1 MTATVPQRDL
11 TDGVSRAI
19 ELPPLTGAAL
29 DHRERQLPAR
39 TEPWRRL
46 FKQRRFMHHNR
57 LVALVLVANA
67 MYAIAWALGD
77 ASVEGAT
84 YAVLVN
90 FALTALVRQQRV
102 VNLFFRVATAAP
114 VTWPLRVRWSLGKV
128 YHFGG
133 LHVGG
138 AIATSAWFF
147 ILTAMV
153 FLEPTQ
159 GRWGQVAR
167 GLSLLILTL
176 LLGMVATAIPRFRA
190 RFHDKFEMIHRFA
203 GWTALGL
210 FGMHSV
216 VVAVSQQQGSGD
228 SLARTFF
235 TSPAVWVFLLVLCS
249 VSSTWWDLRLVP
261 VTYEKPS
268 NHVVI
273 ARFAH
278 RTTFA
283 GSSTALSRDPLREW
297 HHFANVHTAGQD
309 GFRLTISRAGDWT
322 GSLIDDLPERL
333 WVKGIPTA
341 GVGNIDALFSKV
353 LWVATG
359 SGIGPCLPHLLSG
372 DTPAGLVWST
382 RDPLATYGGGLV
394 QEILDV
400 QPEATI
406 WDTTAHGKPDLVK
419 LAFAVQEQIQAEAV
433 ICISNKPTTW
443 SVVEAFEERGIPAY
457 GAIWDS

>member
-1 MTATVPQRDL
+1 MTTTTPDQAPPIPDRAAVALPALSQAVIDHRDL
-11 TDGVSRAI
+11 
-19 ELPPLTGAAL
+19 ELP
-29 DHRERQLPAR
+29 ERTQL
-39 TEPWRRL
+39 WRRV
-46 FKQRRFMHHNR
+46 FKQRRLMHHNR
-57 LVALVLVANA
+57 LVALVLLVNLV
-67 MYAIAWALGD
+67 YAGFWLSGG
-77 ASVEGAT
+77 ASIQAAT
-84 YAVLVN
+84 YAVLAN

-102 VNLFFRVATAAP
+102 INLFFRIATAAP
-114 VTWPLRVRWSLGKV
+114 VTWPLRIRWTLGKV

-138 AIATSAWFF
+138 AIATTGWFF
-147 ILTAMV
+147 ALTVAL
-153 FLEPTQ
+153 FLEPAVGTAD
-159 GRWGQVAR
+159 WVSR
-167 GLSLLILTL
+167 GLSVLILAL
-176 LLGMVATAIPRFRA
+176 LVGMVATALPRFRA
-190 RFHDKFEMIHRFA
+190 TFHDRFEMIHRYA
-203 GWTALGL
+203 GWTTLGL
-210 FGMHSV
+210 FGVQS
-216 VVAVSQQQGSGD
+216 VAVAVAADMGD
-228 SLARTFF
+228 SVAYAVL
-235 TSPAVWVFLLVLCS
+235 TSPAFWVFVLVAIS
-249 VSSTWWDLRLVP
+249 VSSTWWDLRSVP

-273 ARFAH
+273 ARFTH

-283 GSSTALSRDPLREW
+283 GSSTALSRDPLKEW
-297 HHFANVHTAGQD
+297 HHFANVHTVGEE

-322 GSLIDDLPERL
+322 GSLIDDLPERV

-382 RDPLATYGGGLV
+382 RDPIATYGENLV

-400 QPEATI
+400 QPAATI
-406 WDTTAHGKPDLVK
+406 WDTTARGKPDLVR
-419 LAFAVQEQIQAEAV
+419 LAFAAQEQVQAEAV

-443 SVVEAFEERGIPAY
+443 SIVEAFEERGIPAY